1 MNGVGTTAYFFNEN
15 IQADDTI
22 CNQSSLFNN
31 EEFFS
36 YDFDNIG
43 SNLIYVV
50 VTDNSTGCK
59 DKVDFT
65 IDVQGMP
72 EANNIFSPNGDGIND
87 VFSLVNMLWI
97 K

>member
-1 MNGVGTTAYFFNEN
+1 MVLGLQCIFNEN

-22 CNQSSLFNN
+22 CNQSYLFNN

-50 VTDNSTGCK
+50 VTDNS
-59 DKVDFT
+59 
-65 IDVQGMP
+65 
-72 EANNIFSPNGDGIND
+72 NYW
-87 VFSLVNMLWI
+87 L
-97 K
+97 